1 MPRSKSKGVGKMKGD
16 LDKNEIYITIVN
28 TLVLLLVFIIF
39 PLILFIYQLS
49 VRIQMMTDGVAYS
62 DTPVIEKIFNKLTYG
77 RIRNV

>member
-1 MPRSKSKGVGKMKGD
+1 MKDD

-28 TLVLLLVFIIF
+28 TVVLLLAFIIF

-49 VRIQMMTDGVAYS
+49 VRIHMMTDSTAYNNI
-62 DTPVIEKIFNKLTYG
+62 PAIEKIFNKLTYG

>member
-1 MPRSKSKGVGKMKGD
+1 MPRSKPKGVGKMKDD
-16 LDKNEIYITIVN
+16 LDKNEVYITIVN

-49 VRIQMMTDGVAYS
+49 VRIQMMTDGVAYNN
-62 DTPVIEKIFNKLTYG
+62 TPVIEKIFNKSIYG

>member
-1 MPRSKSKGVGKMKGD
+1 MPRSKPKGVGKMKDD

-49 VRIQMMTDGVAYS
+49 VRIQMMTDGVAYNN
-62 DTPVIEKIFNKLTYG
+62 TPVIEKIFNKLTYG

>member
-1 MPRSKSKGVGKMKGD
+1 MKDD

-49 VRIQMMTDGVAYS
+49 VRIQMMTDGVVYS
-62 DTPVIEKIFNKLTYG
+62 NIPVIEKIFNKLTYG

>member
-1 MPRSKSKGVGKMKGD
+1 MKDD

-49 VRIQMMTDGVAYS
+49 VRIHMMTDGVAYS
-62 DTPVIEKIFNKLTYG
+62 NIPVIEKIFNKSTYG

>member
-1 MPRSKSKGVGKMKGD
+1 MKDD

-49 VRIQMMTDGVAYS
+49 VRIQMMTDSVAYN
-62 DTPVIEKIFNKLTYG
+62 DTPVIEKIFNKSTYG

>member
-1 MPRSKSKGVGKMKGD
+1 MSRSKSKGVGKMKDD

-49 VRIQMMTDGVAYS
+49 VRIQMMTDSVAYN
-62 DTPVIEKIFNKLTYG
+62 DTPVIEKIFNKSTYG

>member
-1 MPRSKSKGVGKMKGD
+1 MPRSKPKGVGKMKDD

-39 PLILFIYQLS
+39 PLILFIYQLG
-49 VRIQMMTDGVAYS
+49 VRIQMMTDSVAYS
-62 DTPVIEKIFNKLTYG
+62 DAPVIEKIYNKQIYG